1 MNVMKAHAAMVAI
14 GILAAPAAPL
24 AARRDAAYA
33 ITAGH
38 LIKASLCATAEGN
51 PATLKRA
58 ASISK
63 ARLIRAGYTP
73 RRADET
79 IRLLLAKLR
88 KGAPAAVPYVR
99 KICVD
104 ELRELERR

>member
-1 MNVMKAHAAMVAI
+1 MRVMKALATLAAISV
-14 GILAAPAAPL
+14 LAAPAAPF
-24 AARRDAAYA
+24 AGRRDAAYA
-33 ITAGH
+33 VTASH

-51 PATLKRA
+51 PAPLKRA

-79 IRLLLAKLR
+79 IRSLLAKLR

-99 KICVD
+99 KICID

>member
-1 MNVMKAHAAMVAI
+1 MKVMKALATMAAI
-14 GILAAPAAPL
+14 GVLLTPAVPFAG
-24 AARRDAAYA
+24 RRDAAYA
-33 ITAGH
+33 TTASH
-38 LIKASLCATAEGN
+38 LVKASLCATAEGN
-51 PATLKRA
+51 PATLTRA

-79 IRLLLAKLR
+79 IRALLAKLR